1 MATTAAP
8 RRPTLPP
15 LPLVD
20 VGREMLGLTFLLDS
34 GLRGGCIAEFWTT
47 QGATERSFRGDYALS
62 RGEGLLLRIAL
73 NLDAGGP
80 TERPGDLHLLLN
92 GVTGRA
98 LQALIRLLQALDG
111 GHAAKIEYCSRVL
124 AEFAPLEAR

>member
-1 MATTAAP
+1 MAAAP

-20 VGREMLGLTFLLDS
+20 VGRELLGLTFLLDS
-34 GLRGGCIAEFWTT
+34 GLRGGCIAEFWTA
-47 QGATERSFRGDYALS
+47 QGATERCYRGPETTRLS
-62 RGEGLLLRIAL
+62 TTESLLLRIAL

-80 TERPGDLHLLLN
+80 TERPGDRHLLLN

-111 GHAAKIEYCSRVL
+111 GHAAKIEYCSRVF